1 MDVRTWHR
9 LAEEVLVSMD
19 VTDFQTEVLER
30 SRTVP
35 VLVDFWAEWC
45 GPCRM
50 LSPVLEK
57 LESESAGR
65 WVLAKLDTEAQP
77 EVAGRYNVASIPN
90 VKLFVNGEVADEF
103 VGALPE
109 AQVRRWLA
117 DALPSPHAAELAIAV
132 RHLAD
137 GEPAV
142 AAPMLG
148 AVLAAEPTNRV
159 ARLALAEAQL
169 VVAPGTVPALLAP
182 LAEDPELA
190 DRAHAIGSL
199 AAFAAAAPVA
209 PALAPILETVRRGD
223 WNAALARCV
232 QLLGD
237 RRAPERDTAREIGRA
252 IIVMLG
258 IEHPVVERHY
268 RAFSSALNV

>member
-1 MDVRTWHR
+1 MASARR
-9 LAEEVLVSMD
+9 GVLVSVN
-19 VTDFQTEVLER
+19 VTDFQTEVIEK

-45 GPCRM
+45 GPCRV
-50 LSPVLEK
+50 LGPVLEK
-57 LESESAGR
+57 LEGESAGR
-65 WVLAKLDTEAQP
+65 WALAKVDTEALAD
-77 EVAGRYNVASIPN
+77 VAGRYGVASIPN

-109 AQVRRWLA
+109 IEVERWLA
-117 DALPSPHAAELAIAV
+117 DALPSPHAAELAIAL

-137 GEPAV
+137 GEPNV

-148 AVLAAEPTNRV
+148 AVLASEPSNRA

-169 VVAPGTVPALLAP
+169 VLAPETVPALVAS
-182 LAEDPELA
+182 LAEDHELA
-190 DRAHAIGSL
+190 DRAEAIGSL
-199 AAFAAAAPVA
+199 ATFAAAAPA
-209 PALAPILETVRRGD
+209 NPALAPILDAVRRGD
-223 WNAALARCV
+223 WNAALASCV
-232 QLLGD
+232 EVLGD

-268 RAFSSALNV
+268 RALSNALHV

>member
-1 MDVRTWHR
+1 MSSAIR
-9 LAEEVLVSMD
+9 EVSVSVD
-19 VTDFQTEVLER
+19 VTDFQAQVLDR

-45 GPCRM
+45 GPCRV
-50 LSPVLEK
+50 LGPVLEK
-57 LESESAGR
+57 LAGEAAGR
-65 WVLAKLDTEAQP
+65 WVLAKVDTETLP
-77 EVAGRYNVASIPN
+77 EVAGRYGVASIPN
-90 VKLFVNGEVADEF
+90 VKLFVNGEAADEF

-109 AQVRRWLA
+109 SQVRRWL
-117 DALPSPHAAELAIAV
+117 DEALPSPHAAELAIAL

-148 AVLAAEPTNRV
+148 AVLTAEPTNRA

-169 VVAPGTVPALLAP
+169 VIAPETVPALVAP
-182 LAEDPELA
+182 LADDPERA
-190 DRAHAIGSL
+190 DRAEAIGSL
-199 AAFAAAAPVA
+199 ATFATAAPTA
-209 PALAPILETVRRGD
+209 PALAPILEAARRGD
-223 WNAALARCV
+223 WDAALAACV
-232 QLLGD
+232 TLVGD

-258 IEHPVVERHY
+258 IEHPVVERRY
-268 RAFSSALNV
+268 RAFSNALNV

>member
-1 MDVRTWHR
+1 
-9 LAEEVLVSMD
+9 VSVD
-19 VTDFQTEVLER
+19 VTDFQIEVLDR

-45 GPCRM
+45 GPCRI
-50 LSPVLEK
+50 LGPVLEM
-57 LESESAGR
+57 LAGEAAGR
-65 WVLAKLDTEAQP
+65 WVLAKVDTETLP

-109 AQVRRWLA
+109 AQVRRWL
-117 DALPSPHAAELAIAV
+117 DEALPSPHAAELAIAL

-137 GEPAV
+137 GEPTV

-148 AVLAAEPTNRV
+148 AVLAAEPTNRA

-169 VVAPGTVPALLAP
+169 VIAPDTVPALVAP
-182 LAEDPELA
+182 LADDPERA
-190 DRAHAIGSL
+190 DRAAAVGLL
-199 AAFAAAAPVA
+199 AAFATTATAAPE
-209 PALAPILETVRRGD
+209 LTPILEAVRRGD
-223 WNAALARCV
+223 WDAALARCV
-232 QLLGD
+232 TLLGD
-237 RRAPERDTAREIGRA
+237 RRGPERDTAREIGRA

-268 RAFSSALNV
+268 RAFSSALHV